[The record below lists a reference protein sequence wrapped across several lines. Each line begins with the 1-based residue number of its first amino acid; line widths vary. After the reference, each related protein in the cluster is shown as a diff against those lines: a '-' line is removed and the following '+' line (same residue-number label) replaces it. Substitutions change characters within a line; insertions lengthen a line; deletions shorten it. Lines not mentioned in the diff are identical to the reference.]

1 MDEETLK
8 ALISNGESQTLEF
21 KVAPPRLAE
30 LAQRLCG
37 FANSALGGTL
47 IIGIEDKTLQI
58 IGVKSVADTT
68 DAILQAAR
76 HCKPIVPLIPSHPQ
90 ILDLNGKKLVIAH
103 IPPNSGELYQ
113 ATNTFWIRRGTN
125 TIGMEKREILEF
137 VYRQG
142 MASWE
147 TQPASLATLEDLDL
161 ERVRLFVDQRP
172 ERSRRSGRLDDLTQI
187 LLTLRCAI
195 RNETE
200 GLVRPTNAGLLLFG
214 YAPQNFF
221 TQSEIIITAYQDNL
235 GVRRYS
241 DRKILGGTLTEQ
253 IDEAERYLR
262 LTIPV
267 AARMDGFHRIDEP
280 ELPLEALREA
290 IVNAVVHRDYSIEGT
305 AVRLFLYPGRVEV
318 HSPGLLL
325 PDISLENLRQGQVTS
340 KPRNPV
346 IASVLRD
353 LPGGYMERMGSGIR
367 YMIEQMQAF
376 GLPQPEFREQSE
388 FIVTFWR
395 PNPAEA
401 AAAKSPSQLITTPTH
416 ETLPTNPPG
425 ELTQSVRLEL
435 GLQYVHQH
443 GAITNKQYREL
454 TGVAETT
461 AMRDLETLVERGA
474 LRAIGKRRGRHYII

>member
-1 MDEETLK
+1 VDEDMLQ

-37 FANSALGGTL
+37 FANSVLGGTL

-58 IGVKSVADTT
+58 TGVKSVADTT

-76 HCKPIVPLIPSHPQ
+76 HCKPIVPLIPPHPQ
-90 ILDLNGKKLVIAH
+90 LLDLNGKKLVIAH
-103 IPPNSGELYQ
+103 IPPNRGELYQ

-142 MASWE
+142 LASWE
-147 TQPASLATLEDLDL
+147 TQPASLASLEDLDL
-161 ERVRLFVDQRP
+161 ERVQLFVDQRP
-172 ERSRRSGRLDDLTQI
+172 ERSRRGGRLDDLTQI
-187 LLTLRCAI
+187 LLTLRCAV
-195 RNETE
+195 RTETD
-200 GLVRPTNAGLLLFG
+200 GLIRPTNAGLLLFG

-235 GVRRYS
+235 GVRRYA
-241 DRKILGGTLTEQ
+241 DRKIVGGTLTEQ

-262 LTIPV
+262 LTIPM
-267 AARMDGFHRIDEP
+267 AARMEGFHRIDEP

-305 AVRLFLYPGRVEV
+305 AVRLFLYPDRVEV
-318 HSPGLLL
+318 YSPGLLL
-325 PDISLENLRQGQVTS
+325 PGISLEELRRGQVTS

-376 GLPQPEFREQSE
+376 DLPHPEFREQSE

-395 PNPAEA
+395 PSRAGA
-401 AAAKSPSQLITTPTH
+401 VGAKPPSQTTTTGSHAPFPTTP
-416 ETLPTNPPG
+416 PT
-425 ELTQSVRLEL
+425 ELTQSTRLEL
-435 GLQYVHQH
+435 ALRYVHEH

-461 AMRDLETLVERGA
+461 AMRDLEMLVERGA
-474 LRAIGKRRGRHYII
+474 LRAIGKRRGRHYVL